1 MTRFPPLFR
10 LTRSRRGR
18 RGQSLAEFALTLPM
32 TLLLVL
38 FGLDFGRV
46 FLGWVSLTNATRE
59 AANFAAM
66 NPDAWGATPNMT
78 VQAEYARLVN
88 AETANANCT
97 MPTTIPSPTFP
108 SGTSIGSP
116 ALVTV
121 TCSFRLITPIISSIV
136 GSAVAVTASSAFP
149 VRTGDIE
156 GIPVE
161 TAAPTASPT
170 AAPTAAPTGAPT
182 SAPTAAPSA
191 TPTAAPTVAP
201 TATPAAQ
208 CTVPNLKN
216 KQTSAAPATW
226 TAAGFTAT
234 HLVFSPLV
242 GPTNNYKIND
252 QSLTP
257 GTSALCSATMTVYD
271 KVQH

>member
-1 MTRFPPLFR
+1 MTRFPRPFR

-18 RGQSLAEFALTLPM
+18 RGQSLAEFALTFPM

-66 NPDAWGATPNMT
+66 NPDAWGSTPNMT

-108 SGTSIGSP
+108 SGKSIGSP

-121 TCSFRLITPIISSIV
+121 TCSFRLITPIISNIV

-156 GIPVE
+156 GIPVA
-161 TAAPTASPT
+161 TAVPTASPT
-170 AAPTAAPTGAPT
+170 AAPTASPTGAPT

-191 TPTAAPTVAP
+191 TAAP

-208 CTVPNLKN
+208 CRVPNLKN
-216 KQTSAAPATW
+216 NQTSAAPAIW
-226 TAAGFTAT
+226 TGAGFTAT

-242 GPTNNYKIND
+242 GPNNNYKIND
-252 QSLTP
+252 QSLTV
-257 GTSALCSATMTVYD
+257 GTLVLCSATMTVYD